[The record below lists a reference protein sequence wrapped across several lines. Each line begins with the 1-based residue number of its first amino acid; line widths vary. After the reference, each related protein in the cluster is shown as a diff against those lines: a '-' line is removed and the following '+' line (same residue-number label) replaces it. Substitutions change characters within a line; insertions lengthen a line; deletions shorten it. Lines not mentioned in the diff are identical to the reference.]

1 MKEDEFNRMVDQ
13 LMYNL
18 EAVLDNCVSDI
29 DSENSSGMLTL
40 TVESNKSQII
50 LSRQVAS
57 REIWL
62 ADLSGGFHFTL
73 REGRWRDTQDHILL
87 EKKLERA
94 ILAQA
99 NERIILNFSDL

>member
-1 MKEDEFNRMVDQ
+1 MNEHEFNRMVDQ

>member
-1 MKEDEFNRMVDQ
+1 MNEHEFNRMVDE
-13 LMYNL
+13 LMFNL
-18 EAVLDNCVSDI
+18 EEVLDNCDADI

-50 LSRQVAS
+50 LSRQVTS

-62 ADLSGGFHFTL
+62 ADITGGFHFTL
-73 REGRWRDTQDHILL
+73 QEGKWRDTQDNILL
-87 EKKLERA
+87 EHKLEKA

-99 NERIILNFSDL
+99 NESVTLNFSDF

>member
-73 REGRWRDTQDHILL
+73 REGRWRDTQDNVLL
-87 EKKLERA
+87 EKKLEKA
-94 ILAQA
+94 ILVQA
-99 NERIILNFSDL
+99 NESISLNFSDL

>member
-1 MKEDEFNRMVDQ
+1 MNEHEFNRMVDQ

-18 EAVLDNCVSDI
+18 EEVLDNCASDI
-29 DSENSSGMLTL
+29 DSESSSGMLTL

-50 LSRQVAS
+50 LSRQVVS

-62 ADLSGGFHFTL
+62 ADTSGGFHFTL
-73 REGRWRDTQDHILL
+73 REGQWRDTQDNMRLEEKL
-87 EKKLERA
+87 EKA

-99 NERIILNFSDL
+99 NERVVLNFSDL